1 MLIAKLIAF
10 VVVNTG
16 IFGVLLFVPAATTSW
31 PRGWIFVTVV
41 FVATSAMAVKVLAR
55 NEGLLDERLKSP
67 LQKGQPLADKIIL
80 LLCLATWGGLIL
92 FIPLDVF
99 RFHLMPAPGLLV
111 SVFGLMLV
119 IAGYWVMYGAFSANA
134 FAASVIRHQ
143 EEREQVVIASGV
155 YKRVRH
161 PLYAGGSL
169 AWAGMSLWLGSYA
182 AAALVSIPIAMIA
195 VRILYEEHFL
205 RRELEGYDAY
215 SAQVRY
221 RLIPFVW

>member
-16 IFGVLLFVPAATTSW
+16 IFGVLLFAPAATIDW
-31 PRGWIFVTVV
+31 PRGWIFVALV
-41 FVATSAMAVKVLAR
+41 FVATSAMALKVFAR
-55 NEGLLDERLKSP
+55 DEGLLDERLKLP

-99 RFHLMPAPGLLV
+99 RFHVTPAPGFLV
-111 SVFGLMLV
+111 SLLGLMLV
-119 IAGYWVMYGAFSANA
+119 AAGYWVMYGAFSENA

-143 EEREQVVIASGV
+143 EERQQVVIASGV

-169 AWAGMSLWLGSYA
+169 AWVGMSLWLGSYA
-182 AAALVSIPIAMIA
+182 AAALVSIPIALIA

-205 RRELEGYDAY
+205 WRELEGYDEY